1 VKRPTLTNTGDG
13 FVVVVDGDP
22 IGPYLNFADA
32 KEALRFATEAF
43 DAGFC
48 VFPCGWLY
56 QVPTYTLYPADA
68 EWYPD
73 SPSDVYTTL
82 ACSALA
88 IGDER
93 SWVCEHGHEH
103 VHAEAR
109 HNEGWDYY
117 DDDEIAAFT
126 TGNAL
131 PAGGVVTMA
140 GARLL

>member
-1 VKRPTLTNTGDG
+1 MKRPTLTPTADG
-13 FVVVVDGDP
+13 FVITVDDDQ
-22 IGPYLNFADA
+22 IGPYLSFAEA
-32 KEALRFATEAF
+32 KAALQFATEAF
-43 DAGFC
+43 DAGLT

-56 QVPTYTLYPADA
+56 EVPTHTLYPADA

-109 HNEGWDYY
+109 FNEGWDYY
-117 DDDEIAAFT
+117 DDDEIAAFA
-126 TGNAL
+126 TGHAAI
-131 PAGGVVTMA
+131 PGGIVTMS